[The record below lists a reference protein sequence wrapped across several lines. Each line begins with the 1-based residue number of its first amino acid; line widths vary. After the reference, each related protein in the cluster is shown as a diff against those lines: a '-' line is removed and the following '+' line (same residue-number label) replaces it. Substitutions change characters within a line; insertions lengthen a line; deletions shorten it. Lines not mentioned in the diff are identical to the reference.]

1 MLYFLFYLSRLWLV
15 SDESDVWEGGGREEG
30 GGGRGLGIER
40 YRLRKAEDGRQEQVN
55 NPIHPTLVSLM
66 ETETEWEVSEALDCG
81 VATLRNIGT
90 FQRIIPA
97 AEWN

>member
-1 MLYFLFYLSRLWLV
+1 MC
-15 SDESDVWEGGGREEG
+15 GREEG
-30 GGGRGLGIER
+30 GRKEGEGGAWVLKDIGSGM
-40 YRLRKAEDGRQEQVN
+40 RKAEDGRLEQVN